1 MNPVRYLEERTS
13 NGVKRFLVIVFALVG
28 IGGVAYLATL
38 GCGQMLSRRRSPAG
52 WVESLALTPE
62 QRQAAAAAQKQFMA
76 QKQESCGLL
85 CAKRAQVIQLLK
97 QSDPDRAALAQLAE
111 EIGREQT
118 RLETATL
125 DYLLA
130 VNRQLE
136 PPQRDRLM
144 ASVSEELRTA
154 CRMTACG
161 MTEGCMMTTG
171 RSDVIASEAKQSR

>member
-1 MNPVRYLEERTS
+1 MN
-13 NGVKRFLVIVFALVG
+13 RFLVIVFALVG
-28 IGGVAYLATL
+28 IGGVAYWATL
-38 GCGQMLSRRRSPAG
+38 GCGQMLSRKRSPAG
-52 WVESLALTPE
+52 WVEGLALAPE
-62 QRQAAAAAQKQFMA
+62 QRQAVAAAQKQFMA
-76 QKQESCGLL
+76 QKQESCGIL

-97 QSDPDRAALAQLAE
+97 QPGPDRAALAQLAE

-118 RLETATL
+118 ALETATL

-130 VNRQLE
+130 VSRQLE

-161 MTEGCMMTTG
+161 MTPGCAMQEG
-171 RSDVIASEAKQSR
+171 KQK